1 MSLSYRYSG
10 SPFKIIIIILLLSIS
25 AGQISALYAGGTE
38 GLKKL
43 KKIGIEEFQILNS
56 SKAHDFRP
64 IDPATGIKVA
74 DIFYK
79 ELTSYR
85 QFELVAPA
93 EMSHKGYKMEFV
105 KTPED
110 IPGLPSPFEKI
121 KKPEINPES
130 KSNKEIKEIPV
141 LDAVVTGVIMRYND
155 KVGSPIAVNKPASV
169 AFKVFLI
176 RIKDNKIL
184 WSAHFAETQEAL
196 SDNLLLADRFKK
208 AGGVWL
214 TSDALTQ
221 LGMQKIIKT
230 FPGLNPE
237 GVKAITK

>member
-1 MSLSYRYSG
+1 M
-10 SPFKIIIIILLLSIS
+10 KLLSQNSSYFIKTIGILFLFFS
-25 AGQISALYAGGTE
+25 GCLGQTNNLVTVSKPE
-38 GLKKL
+38 FKKEEI
-43 KKIGIEEFQILNS
+43 KKIGIIKFKNQS
-56 SKAHDFRP
+56 
-64 IDPATGIKVA
+64 IDTDAGLKVA

-79 ELTSYR
+79 ELASYL

-93 EMSHKGYKMEFV
+93 EMSRKGYKMEFV

-110 IPGLPSPFEKI
+110 IPGLPSPVDKI
-121 KKPEINPES
+121 KNPEIYPES
-130 KSNKEIKEIPV
+130 KSNKAIKEIPV
-141 LDAVVTGVIMRYND
+141 LDAVVTGVIMRYDD
-155 KVGSPIAVNKPASV
+155 KIGSPIAVKKPASV

-230 FPGLNPE
+230 FPGLKPE
-237 GVKAITK
+237 GVKLITK

>member
-1 MSLSYRYSG
+1 MKLLSKNSSY
-10 SPFKIIIIILLLSIS
+10 FIKIIGILFLFFSGCL
-25 AGQISALYAGGTE
+25 GQTNNLVTVSKPEFNKEEI
-38 GLKKL
+38 
-43 KKIGIEEFQILNS
+43 KKIGIIKFKNQS
-56 SKAHDFRP
+56 
-64 IDPATGIKVA
+64 IDTDAGLKVA

-110 IPGLPSPFEKI
+110 IPGLPSPVDKI
-121 KKPEINPES
+121 KNPEIYPES

-237 GVKAITK
+237 GVKAIIK

>member
-1 MSLSYRYSG
+1 MKLLSKNSNYFIKFIG
-10 SPFKIIIIILLLSIS
+10 ILLLFFPGCSSQSYNLVTVSEPEFNKEEI
-25 AGQISALYAGGTE
+25 
-38 GLKKL
+38 
-43 KKIGIEEFQILNS
+43 KKIGIIKFKNQS
-56 SKAHDFRP
+56 
-64 IDPATGIKVA
+64 IDPDAGLKVA

-110 IPGLPSPFEKI
+110 IPGLPSPVDKI
-121 KKPEINPES
+121 KNPEINPES
-130 KSNKEIKEIPV
+130 KSNKEVKEIPV
-141 LDAVVTGVIMRYND
+141 LDAVVTGVITRYND
-155 KVGSPIAVNKPASV
+155 KEGSPIAVKKPASV
-169 AFKVFLI
+169 SFKIFLI
-176 RIKDNKIL
+176 RVKDNKIL
-184 WSAHFAETQEAL
+184 WSANFAETQEAL

-221 LGMQKIIKT
+221 LGMQKIIKA